1 VFAALRLF
9 LIRRGIALHL
19 FEILKGSDS
28 IAELRY
34 TERIMNKDPSH
45 DYEVLAKMEKN
56 YDERDARFFNEVL
69 KNEPTLVVR
78 VHAVTVLSEIG
89 DETSVPVLADV
100 MKNDP
105 SPLMRHEAAFSLG
118 QMGLKSAVPY
128 LCDACLHDPSEI
140 VRHESAA
147 ALGAIG
153 DEGGRNALMKAAGD
167 PSDEVK
173 GSALASLFNLDFL
186 AYSEKHP
193 RIALV
198 KESEEVARKAR
209 KAAER
214 KKKKK
219 MPHP

>member
-1 VFAALRLF
+1 MTS
-9 LIRRGIALHL
+9 HL
-19 FEILKGSDS
+19 QKF
-28 IAELRY
+28 RY
-34 TERIMNKDPSH
+34 TERMMNKDPAH
-45 DYEVLAKMEKN
+45 DFQVLAKMEKN
-56 YDERDARFFNEVL
+56 YEEKEARFFNEVL
-69 KNEPTLVVR
+69 KTEPTLVVR

-89 DETSVPVLADV
+89 DESSVPVLADV

-105 SPLMRHEAAFSLG
+105 SPLIRHEAAFSLG

-128 LCDACLHDPSEI
+128 LCEAALNDPSEI

-153 DEGGRNALMKAAGD
+153 DEAGREALMKAVGD

-186 AYSEKHP
+186 AYSAKHP
-193 RIALV
+193 IVSIVNEA
-198 KESEEVARKAR
+198 KEKKR
-209 KAAER
+209 KAAIA
-214 KKKKK
+214 KKKAK